1 MRKVSPE
8 SQRTEYKSS
17 WQDEYFQWICGYA
30 NSKGGKIYI
39 GVNDDGYV
47 VGVKDTRYLLDTLPN
62 QVVDTMG
69 IVVEIDHDAIY
80 NRGTNIKYRVVP
92 DDIAQKPENLYVRGL
107 LSEKVLKEIDA
118 APDNKKNVTP
128 EVQALFDAAP
138 GFVKQLRQREK

>member
-62 QVVDTMG
+62 QVVDTM
-69 IVVEIDHDAIY
+69 DA
-80 NRGTNIKYRVVP
+80 V
-92 DDIAQKPENLYVRGL
+92 L
-107 LSEKVLKEIDA
+107 LSKYLAGYDIKI
-118 APDNKKNVTP
+118 NN
-128 EVQALFDAAP
+128 
-138 GFVKQLRQREK
+138 